1 VLSIEEAPQHPH
13 AQARQAF
20 IDVAGVVQPGP
31 APRFDRSTPD
41 TVRPAP
47 ATGAHTDEVLAE
59 AGFSAGEIAALH
71 AAGAAL
77 QG

>member
-1 VLSIEEAPQHPH
+1 
-13 AQARQAF
+13 
-20 IDVAGVVQPGP
+20 
-31 APRFDRSTPD
+31 
-41 TVRPAP
+41 
-47 ATGAHTDEVLAE
+47 VLAE